1 MNNFELIDLKNKEL
15 DQEKFNEILT
25 QTNIGNINKELAS
38 EVLFT
43 IPNII
48 ELQKNYLDSIKN
60 IIESVES
67 TQISALEGISIKNFE
82 KLYEIVER
90 ISKNGSEDL
99 KKECINK
106 IFELAKLELE
116 YEKQKNI
123 TLENINSSNNSLWK
137 KIAIGLG
144 LVAVGAVSV
153 VANSKLENK

>member
-1 MNNFELIDLKNKEL
+1 MNDFELINFKNKKLE
-15 DQEKFNEILT
+15 QEKFNEILT
-25 QTNIGNINKELAS
+25 QTNIGNLDKKLAI
-38 EVLFT
+38 EVLHS

-60 IIESVES
+60 IIESVKS

-90 ISKNGSEDL
+90 ISKDGSEDL

-123 TLENINSSNNSLWK
+123 TLENINNSNNSLWK
-137 KIAIGLG
+137 KLP
-144 LVAVGAVSV
+144 LV
-153 VANSKLENK
+153 